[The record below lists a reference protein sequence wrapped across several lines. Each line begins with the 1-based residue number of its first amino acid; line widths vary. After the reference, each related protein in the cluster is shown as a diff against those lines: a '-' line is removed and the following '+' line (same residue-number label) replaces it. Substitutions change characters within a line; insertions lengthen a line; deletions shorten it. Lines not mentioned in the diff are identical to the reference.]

1 MTEQTYTLVGD
12 RRTTTV
18 RIVWFFVLALGL
30 TFLLNNLI
38 VLGEN
43 QGWWVTPGWLNT
55 FAVAMFGGPS
65 IAGLVMAISE
75 GRSGVRDLFGRS
87 TRWRSAPVNYL
98 IAVSVPAIPAIA
110 AVVVA
115 LLVGEEIGDLPGLWP
130 KWWTVLVFL
139 IVLLPLAEEFG
150 WRAYALPR
158 LLAVTSPMRASLVL
172 GVLWGLW
179 HLPAAFIDGL
189 QQETVFF
196 EFTGMWLAY
205 PILTVSQSILM
216 TWLFLRTKG
225 SALIAGFIFHAAANA
240 WAGVLLTD
248 ATMSGSVR
256 DPSQTQLWVLIGT
269 SALLAAAVAGWTKG
283 QLGMRSAN

>member
-1 MTEQTYTLVGD
+1 MTDQTYTLVGD

-18 RIVWFFVLALGL
+18 RLVWFFVLALGL

-43 QGWWVTPGWLNT
+43 QGWWVTPGWLNA

-87 TRWRSAPVNYL
+87 TRWRSSPVNYL
-98 IAVSVPAIPAIA
+98 LAVSVPAIPAIA

-130 KWWTVLVFL
+130 EWWTVLVFL

-158 LLAVTSPMRASLVL
+158 LPAVTSPMRASLVL
-172 GVLWGLW
+172 G
-179 HLPAAFIDGL
+179 A
-189 QQETVFF
+189 
-196 EFTGMWLAY
+196 
-205 PILTVSQSILM
+205 
-216 TWLFLRTKG
+216 
-225 SALIAGFIFHAAANA
+225 
-240 WAGVLLTD
+240 
-248 ATMSGSVR
+248 
-256 DPSQTQLWVLIGT
+256 LWVFGIYRR
-269 SALLAAAVAGWTKG
+269 
-283 QLGMRSAN
+283 RSSVVCLRRPSFSNSPSCGLPIRFSQ

>member
-12 RRTTTV
+12 RRRTRV
-18 RIVWFFVLALGL
+18 SLVWFFVLALGL

-43 QGWWVTPGWLNT
+43 QGWWVTPGWLS
-55 FAVAMFGGPS
+55 ALALAMFGGPS
-65 IAGLVMAISE
+65 IAGLVMATSE
-75 GRSGVRDLFGRS
+75 GRDGVRDLFGRS
-87 TRWRSAPVNYL
+87 TRWRSSPVNYS
-98 IAVSVPAIPAIA
+98 IAVGVPAIPAAA

-130 KWWTVLVFL
+130 EWWTVLVFL

-158 LLAVTSPMRASLVL
+158 LLAVTSPMKASLVL
-172 GVLWGLW
+172 GALWGLW
-179 HLPAAFIDGL
+179 HLPAAFINGL
-189 QQETVFF
+189 PQETVFF
-196 EFTGMWLAY
+196 EYAVMWLAY
-205 PILTVSQSILM
+205 PILTISQSILM

-256 DPSQTQLWVLIGT
+256 DPSQTQLWVVIGT
-269 SALLAAAVAGWTKG
+269 TALLAAAVAGWTRG
-283 QLGMRSAN
+283 QLGVRSAN